1 MTDFTKT
8 IQSTRDVVR
17 EDGTEAIR
25 VTFTDQSVIV
35 WSVENERQASE
46 IQALV
51 GETISF
57 TDEDELLPEYWVP
70 HRIQ

>member
-8 IQSTRDVVR
+8 IQSTRDVVL
-17 EDGTEAIR
+17 EDGSEAIR

-70 HRIQ
+70 RRIQ